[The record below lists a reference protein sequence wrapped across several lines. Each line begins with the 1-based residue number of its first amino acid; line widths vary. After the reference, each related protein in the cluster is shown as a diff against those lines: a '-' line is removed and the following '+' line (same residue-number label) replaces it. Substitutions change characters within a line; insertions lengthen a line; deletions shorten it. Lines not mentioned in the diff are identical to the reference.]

1 MMTGIKLVYIED
13 LGSTVYSA
21 SFWTLMIV
29 ASSSDIGLIL
39 FWTWL
44 IVASSSDIG
53 LILFCNS
60 SIWGLSCLVVITA
73 RTPKVWPPLINS
85 HSFMQRYLTNQKSRR
100 VSSWLL
106 IGLNLHERMG
116 INQSGH
122 TSGLFAVKA
131 KNCYTNWF
139 LATIKWGPA
148 RGRGG
153 SHVAHLNLITSRV
166 VVYKC
171 LSPIV
176 GFAVTV
182 AIWPREVVAYRDFI
196 LRDVATFWAMLLVRS
211 YPSRAS

>member
-21 SFWTLMIV
+21 SFWTLLIV

-44 IVASSSDIG
+44 IEASSSDIG

-60 SIWGLSCLVVITA
+60 SLWGLSCVVVITA
-73 RTPKVWPPLINS
+73 RSPKVWPPLINS
-85 HSFMQRYLTNQKSRR
+85 HSFMQTLTNQTSRT

-106 IGLNLHERMG
+106 IGLNLHERMW

-122 TSGLFAVKA
+122 TFGLFAVKA

-139 LATIKWGPA
+139 LASIKWGPA
-148 RGRGG
+148 RGQG
-153 SHVAHLNLITSRV
+153 SHFAHLNLITSRV

-182 AIWPREVVAYRDFI
+182 AIWPREVVSCRDFI
-196 LRDVATFWAMLLVRS
+196 LRDVATFWAMLLVGI
-211 YPSRAS
+211 YPGRTS